1 MIENIQKFQA
11 FVKTVEYGSFTEAAK
26 ALSYSQSSVSKMI
39 ADLDNIWNVRL
50 LERSR
55 NGLVLTSEGMQ
66 ILPYVR
72 RLVDEYD
79 RMQEQIRLMNGI
91 QTGIIRIGAFSSV
104 ATYWM
109 PNIIRRFQQD
119 YPNIEYEIL
128 IGDYS
133 EIERWIAQGRVD
145 CGFSRLPVKAG
156 LEGTLLERDELVVI
170 LPEGHSLAAKDKVD
184 PLDLNDEPFM
194 LLEHGG
200 KTEVSELLEEYQVDP
215 NVLFTTWDDY
225 AIMAMVESGLGVG
238 ILPRLILQRI
248 PYNIEIRSLSVP
260 VFREI
265 GFVMREQADVSEAV
279 KRFISYLEFRN
290 SGSESQE

>member
-1 MIENIQKFQA
+1 M
-11 FVKTVEYGSFTEAAK
+11 
-26 ALSYSQSSVSKMI
+26 
-39 ADLDNIWNVRL
+39 
-50 LERSR
+50 
-55 NGLVLTSEGMQ
+55 
-66 ILPYVR
+66 
-72 RLVDEYD
+72 
-79 RMQEQIRLMNGI
+79 
-91 QTGIIRIGAFSSV
+91 
-104 ATYWM
+104 
-109 PNIIRRFQQD
+109 
-119 YPNIEYEIL
+119 
-128 IGDYS
+128 
-133 EIERWIAQGRVD
+133 
-145 CGFSRLPVKAG
+145 
-156 LEGTLLERDELVVI
+156 I

>member
-11 FVKTVEYGSFTEAAK
+11 FVKTVEYGSFTEAAR
-26 ALSYSQSSVSKMI
+26 ALAYSQSSVSKMI
-39 ADLDNIWNVRL
+39 ADLENMWNVRL

-66 ILPYVR
+66 ILPYAR
-72 RLVDEYD
+72 
-79 RMQEQIRLMNGI
+79 RLMNGI

>member
-39 ADLDNIWNVRL
+39 ANLENMWNVRL

-66 ILPYVR
+66 ILPYAR

-128 IGDYS
+128 IGDYG

-156 LEGTLLERDELVVI
+156 LEGMLLERDELVVI

>member
-39 ADLDNIWNVRL
+39 ADLENIWNVRL

-128 IGDYS
+128 IGDYG

>member
-1 MIENIQKFQA
+1 MIENIQKLQA

-39 ADLDNIWNVRL
+39 ADLENIWNVRL

>member
-39 ADLDNIWNVRL
+39 ADLENIWNVRL

-109 PNIIRRFQQD
+109 PNVIRRFQQD

-248 PYNIEIRSLSVP
+248 PYNIEIRSLSIP
-260 VFREI
+260 AFREI

>member
-26 ALSYSQSSVSKMI
+26 ALSYSQFSVSKMI
-39 ADLDNIWNVRL
+39 GDLEKMWNVRL

-55 NGLVLTSEGMQ
+55 NGLILTSEGMQ

-128 IGDYS
+128 IGDYG
-133 EIERWIAQGRVD
+133 EIERWIVQGRVD

-156 LEGTLLERDELVVI
+156 LEGMLLERDELVVI
-170 LPEGHSLAAKDKVD
+170 LPEGHPLTAEDKVD
-184 PLDLNDEPFM
+184 LEDLNGEPFM

>member
-11 FVKTVEYGSFTEAAK
+11 FVKTVEYGSFTEAAR
-26 ALSYSQSSVSKMI
+26 ALAYSQSSVSKMI
-39 ADLDNIWNVRL
+39 ADLENMWNVRL

-66 ILPYVR
+66 ILPYAR
-72 RLVDEYD
+72 
-79 RMQEQIRLMNGI
+79 RLMNGI

-128 IGDYS
+128 IGDYG
-133 EIERWIAQGRVD
+133 EIERWIVQGRVD

-156 LEGTLLERDELVVI
+156 LEGMLLERDELVVI
-170 LPEGHSLAAKDKVD
+170 LPEGHPLTAEDKVD
-184 PLDLNDEPFM
+184 LEDLNGEPFM

-200 KTEVSELLEEYQVDP
+200 KTEVSELLEEHQVEP
-215 NVLFTTWDDY
+215 NVRFTTWDDY

-248 PYNIEIRSLSVP
+248 PYNIEIRSLSIP
-260 VFREI
+260 AFREI

-290 SGSESQE
+290 SGAESLE

>member
-39 ADLDNIWNVRL
+39 ADLENIWNVRL

-248 PYNIEIRSLSVP
+248 PYNIEIRSLSIP
-260 VFREI
+260 AFREI

-290 SGSESQE
+290 SGAESLE

>member
-1 MIENIQKFQA
+1 M
-11 FVKTVEYGSFTEAAK
+11 KTVEYGSFTEAAK

-39 ADLDNIWNVRL
+39 ADLENIWNVRL

>member
-39 ADLDNIWNVRL
+39 GDLEKMWNVRL

-55 NGLVLTSEGMQ
+55 NGLILTSEGMQ

>member
-39 ADLDNIWNVRL
+39 ADLENIWNVRL

-200 KTEVSELLEEYQVDP
+200 KTEVSELLEEYQVEP
-215 NVLFTTWDDY
+215 NVRFTTWDDY

-248 PYNIEIRSLSVP
+248 PYNIEIRSLSIP
-260 VFREI
+260 AFREI

>member
-39 ADLDNIWNVRL
+39 ADLENIWNVRL

>member
-39 ADLDNIWNVRL
+39 ADLENIWNVRL

-128 IGDYS
+128 IGDYG

-156 LEGTLLERDELVVI
+156 LEGMLLERDELVVI
-170 LPEGHSLAAKDKVD
+170 LPEGHPLTAEDKVD
-184 PLDLNDEPFM
+184 LEDLNGEPFM

-290 SGSESQE
+290 SGAESLE

>member
-1 MIENIQKFQA
+1 
-11 FVKTVEYGSFTEAAK
+11 
-26 ALSYSQSSVSKMI
+26 
-39 ADLDNIWNVRL
+39 
-50 LERSR
+50 
-55 NGLVLTSEGMQ
+55 MQ

>member
-1 MIENIQKFQA
+1 
-11 FVKTVEYGSFTEAAK
+11 
-26 ALSYSQSSVSKMI
+26 
-39 ADLDNIWNVRL
+39 
-50 LERSR
+50 
-55 NGLVLTSEGMQ
+55 
-66 ILPYVR
+66 
-72 RLVDEYD
+72 
-79 RMQEQIRLMNGI
+79 
-91 QTGIIRIGAFSSV
+91 
-104 ATYWM
+104 
-109 PNIIRRFQQD
+109 
-119 YPNIEYEIL
+119 
-128 IGDYS
+128 
-133 EIERWIAQGRVD
+133 
-145 CGFSRLPVKAG
+145 
-156 LEGTLLERDELVVI
+156 
-170 LPEGHSLAAKDKVD
+170 
-184 PLDLNDEPFM
+184 M

>member
-39 ADLDNIWNVRL
+39 ADLENIWNVRL

-290 SGSESQE
+290 SGAESLE

>member
-39 ADLDNIWNVRL
+39 ADLENIWNVRL

-55 NGLVLTSEGMQ
+55 NGLILTSEGMQ

>member
-39 ADLDNIWNVRL
+39 ADLENIWNVRL

-248 PYNIEIRSLSVP
+248 PYNIEIRSLSIP
-260 VFREI
+260 AFREI

>member
-11 FVKTVEYGSFTEAAK
+11 FVKTVEYGSFTEAAR
-26 ALSYSQSSVSKMI
+26 ALAYSQSSVSKMI
-39 ADLDNIWNVRL
+39 ADLENMWNVRL

-66 ILPYVR
+66 ILPYAR

>member
-39 ADLDNIWNVRL
+39 ADLENIWNVRL

-128 IGDYS
+128 IGDYG
-133 EIERWIAQGRVD
+133 EIERWIVQGRVD

>member
-39 ADLDNIWNVRL
+39 ADLENIWNVRL

-265 GFVMREQADVSEAV
+265 DFVMREQSDVFEAV

>member
-39 ADLDNIWNVRL
+39 ADLENIWNVRL

-248 PYNIEIRSLSVP
+248 PYNIEIRSLSIP
-260 VFREI
+260 AFREI

-279 KRFISYLEFRN
+279 KRFISYLVFRN

>member
-39 ADLDNIWNVRL
+39 ADLENIWNVRL

-248 PYNIEIRSLSVP
+248 PNNFEIRSLSVP
-260 VFREI
+260 AFREI